1 MGGRSEDEANLGEEG
16 HAADGIEAGNANLA
30 VPLATGVTLLL

>member
-16 HAADGIEAGNANLA
+16 HAADGTEAGSVSLF
-30 VPLATGVTLLL
+30 LYFCD